1 MTATTETISA
11 PRAFSNGTASASLV
25 ALITAIATGDWLL
38 WASYP
43 ALSFALFLVGLVGLQ
58 TGLSWRQL
66 DRQRML
72 YAGNLL
78 MLGLAPLLEEAN
90 WLSGIIAVSGTFAA
104 CLILRSEKWLTTLTR
119 WPERLDAFVT
129 ASLNS
134 ISRFPVMAYGM
145 LRASNVKGGAS
156 QLRGWLWPSGL
167 ATVFVVLFAVAN
179 PVWEN
184 WLDAIDIWAVLA
196 AIFSPRALFWLGLA
210 WFCWP
215 FIERSAPVVQGIR
228 WAKFGF
234 DMMRLQNS
242 KTLPAE
248 SFSLVFFERCLI
260 LFNAVF
266 TVQTLLD
273 ITYLWGG
280 VTLRDGMSYA
290 EYAHRGAYPLVAAAL
305 LAALFVLITMRPGG
319 AGERSSR
326 VKWLV
331 LAWVAQNVMLVGSS
345 VLRLDLYI
353 AAYALTYWRVAAFIW
368 MGLVASGLLLIV
380 ARFLLQRSSGWLVTT
395 NVAVL
400 AAVLYAV
407 SFVNFP
413 NVIARYNLEHS
424 SLVVAEG
431 STMDYNYLRHLGPH
445 AFPAIAEFVEE
456 NPLIDGPHNTN
467 LIRIANSARAN
478 AAGDLAVGWRSWTYR
493 KLRLKGAMKTHSFG
507 TNSLSSAPMSTSSE
521 PAPHSPEPVSHT
533 PDRNRQTPTVP
544 GEAIQ

>member
-1 MTATTETISA
+1 MVGGE
-11 PRAFSNGTASASLV
+11 PRAFTNGTASASLV
-25 ALITAIATGDWLL
+25 ALVTAIATGDWLL
-38 WASYP
+38 WTSYP
-43 ALSFALFLVGLVGLQ
+43 ALSFALFLLGLAVLQ
-58 TGLSWRQL
+58 TGLSWQQL

-90 WLSGIIAVSGTFAA
+90 WLSCTIAVSGTFAA
-104 CLILRSEKWLTTLTR
+104 CLILRSEQWLTTLTR

-134 ISRFPVMAYGM
+134 ISRFPLMAYGM
-145 LRASNVKGGAS
+145 FRASNVKGS
-156 QLRGWLWPSGL
+156 VSVLRGWLWPLGF
-167 ATVFVVLFAVAN
+167 AAVFVLLFAIAN

-184 WLDAIDIWAVLA
+184 WLEAIDIWAILA
-196 AIFSPRALFWLGLA
+196 TIFSPRSLFWLTLA

-234 DMMRLQNS
+234 DILKLQKTKRLP
-242 KTLPAE
+242 TE
-248 SFSLVFFERCLI
+248 SVSLVFFERCLI
-260 LFNAVF
+260 LFNLVF
-266 TVQTLLD
+266 AAQTLLD

-280 VTLRDGMSYA
+280 VTLPDGMNYA

-305 LAALFVLITMRPGG
+305 LAALFVVITMRPGG
-319 AGERSSR
+319 AGERSVL

-380 ARFLLQRSSGWLVTT
+380 ARFLLQRSSGWLISA
-395 NVAVL
+395 NIAVL
-400 AAVLYAV
+400 ATVLYAV

-424 SLVVAEG
+424 SIVVAHG
-431 STMDYNYLRHLGPH
+431 SSMDYTYLRHLGPH

-456 NPLIDGPHNTN
+456 NPLIESYQKARLEQVAGMVVQN
-467 LIRIANSARAN
+467 LDR
-478 AAGDLAVGWRSWTYR
+478 DLGAGWRSWSWR
-493 KLRLKGAMKTHSFG
+493 KQRLKKIMKTLES
-507 TNSLSSAPMSTSSE
+507 
-521 PAPHSPEPVSHT
+521 EPVSPPSNGNQRT
-533 PDRNRQTPTVP
+533 PKLS
-544 GEAIQ
+544 GGAIR